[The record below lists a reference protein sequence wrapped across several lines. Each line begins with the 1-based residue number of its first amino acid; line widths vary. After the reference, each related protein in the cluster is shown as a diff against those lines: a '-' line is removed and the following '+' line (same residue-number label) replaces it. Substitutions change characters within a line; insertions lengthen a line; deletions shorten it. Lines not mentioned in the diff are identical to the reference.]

1 MRQTLSPAP
10 TPARASPAAYRALCV
25 HSRPY
30 VTVSSKS
37 WKYCWSGES
46 AARRRI
52 ISVRV
57 EASLTSSWTIRDS
70 SIVVGGRPPDPP
82 PPTPPNERRGL
93 VNPSAEGRQRR
104 VCFAVSQIEHRDDVP
119 GPAGADQASKIF
131 EPVDGSPAEADD
143 HVAIAQARLRGRC
156 SGEDAREPKTIGPRA
171 GQGDDA
177 EERAAGSAALAPAR
191 RRHLRVDRTG
201 IRRQTLDDAYRDG
214 SDASHAG
221 RVDLVRGIGR
231 SVVVLVAPG
240 VEEQDRDAGV
250 VKPGVVGG
258 LVWRA
263 LEVGRDPFP
272 LRRLPH
278 ERP

>member
-10 TPARASPAAYRALCV
+10 TPARASPAAYRALCA

-57 EASLTSSWTIRDS
+57 VAPLTSSWTIRDS
-70 SIVVGGRPPDPP
+70 SIVMGAPTCPP
-82 PPTPPNERRGL
+82 PPPNERRGL
-93 VNPSAEGRQRR
+93 VNPGAERCQRR
-104 VCFAVSQIEHRDDVP
+104 VRFAVSQIEHRDDVP
-119 GPAGADQASKIF
+119 GPAGADHASKIL

-143 HVAIAQARLRGRC
+143 HVAIAQSRLRCRR
-156 SGEDAREPKTIGPRA
+156 SGENAREPKTIGPRA
-171 GQGDDA
+171 GLGDDA

-191 RRHLRVDRTG
+191 RRNLRVDRTG
-201 IRRQTLDDAYRDG
+201 IRRETLDDAYGDGRDAG
-214 SDASHAG
+214 HAG

-231 SVVVLVAPG
+231 TVVVLVAPG
-240 VEEQDRDAGV
+240 VEEQDRDTGV
-250 VKPGVVGG
+250 VEPGMVGG
-258 LVWRA
+258 PVGRA
-263 LEVGRDPFP
+263 LEVGRDPFL
-272 LRRLPH
+272 LRRLAH